1 MCSLYRALAATLASD
16 GPSCPIFLLI
26 ADYLPGPIPP
36 LDRPASLSSK
46 GTRGRLMHILAR
58 RGSFGLAETNG
69 RSRNVDDPPH
79 RDCSGGYRPRSA
91 CFDNAGVCDR
101 LPHEQRSHSLLRAW
115 HRRWQPGRQ
124 AISVLP
130 AAGIVFVWL
139 LIEIMNFLRL

>member
-1 MCSLYRALAATLASD
+1 MCSLYRALATTLASD

-36 LDRPASLSSK
+36 LDRPGGLSSK
-46 GTRGRLMHILAR
+46 GTRGRLMTSRDEIVW
-58 RGSFGLAETNG
+58 AETNG

-115 HRRWQPGRQ
+115 LGCWQPGRQ